1 MLEGKKQG
9 SSDHIDRI
17 DLIEQFIKY
26 LSKSKIECVIGDSEF
41 IGKKWINWLRNEE
54 ISYVMNLRPSQHIAN
69 AQGEMT
75 VSKLLFAH
83 LKPGKSLKLGK
94 RKISKKESY
103 FSWISG
109 IRLLNGQLIILASD
123 EIIKDPCSIYKLRW
137 GIETLF
143 KALKSGGFN
152 LEDTHITDADRVEVL
167 LGVVVMSYTLAF
179 ITGQRVVEKNGM
191 VVKNHGY
198 KIKSF
203 VREGIDFIISLLKN
217 FTKKFSIIVTLFKK
231 SIALLSEYTSHTIA
245 KICPVA

>member
-41 IGKKWINWLRNEE
+41 IGKKWINWLKNEE

-75 VSKLLFAH
+75 VSKLLFTH
-83 LKPGKSLKLGK
+83 LKPGESLKLGK

-123 EIIKDPCSIYKLRW
+123 ETIKDPCSIYKLRW

-217 FTKKFSIIVTLFKK
+217 FTKKFSIIATLFKK
-231 SIALLSEYTSHTIA
+231 SIALLSEYTSYTIV
-245 KICPVA
+245 KFVL

>member
-26 LSKSKIECVIGDSEF
+26 FSKSKVECVIGDSEF
-41 IGKKWINWLRNEE
+41 IGKKWINWLKNEK
-54 ISYVMNLRPSQHIAN
+54 IGYVMNLRPSQHIAN
-69 AQGEMT
+69 AQGEMV

-83 LKPGKSLKLGK
+83 LKAGESLKLGK
-94 RKISKKESY
+94 RKISKKEFY
-103 FSWISG
+103 FSWVTG

-123 EIIKDPCSIYKLRW
+123 EAIKDPCCIYKLRW

-143 KALKSGGFN
+143 KSLKSGGFN

-167 LGVVVMSYTLAF
+167 LGVVVMSYTLTF
-179 ITGQRVVEKNGM
+179 VTGQKVVEKNGM
-191 VVKNHGY
+191 VIKNHGY

-203 VREGIDFIISLLKN
+203 VREGIDFIIYLLKN
-217 FTKKFSIIVTLFKK
+217 FTKKFSVIVTLFKK
-231 SIALLSEYTSHTIA
+231 FSALLKQYTSCIIA
-245 KICPVA
+245 KFVL